1 MDLPEGRILSIDTTT
16 RPSCAVIEVTS
27 AIQCARCAAGKGCGA
42 GIVAGSGRRRRIDA
56 VLAANLTVQAGDLVT
71 VEMAPDNL
79 LRAATIVYGLPLSG
93 ALVGAAGAYL
103 AGFGEPGAAFAVLAG
118 IAAGALVGRLRLR
131 QTACLRRF
139 VPTVT
144 ARAREEAKA

>member
-16 RPSCAVIEVTS
+16 RPPCAVIEVTS

-42 GIVAGSGRRRRIDA
+42 GIVAGGGRRRIDA
-56 VLAANLTVQAGDLVT
+56 VLAANLTVQAGDRVT
-71 VEMAPDNL
+71 VELAPDNL
-79 LRAATIVYGLPLSG
+79 LRAATIVYGLPLTG

-118 IAAGALVGRLRLR
+118 IAAGALVGRLRL
-131 QTACLRRF
+131 QQAACLRRF

-144 ARAREEAKA
+144 ARAREEAEA